1 MRTSQPLRA
10 LESAN
15 AAQRCAHIH
24 LSGRRCG
31 SPAHAGRRL
40 CYFHDRARRP
50 ARPNY
55 DLPLLED
62 ATAVQFALTQVVRAL
77 QDKAL
82 DTKTCALLLYA
93 LQTASAN
100 LKRLAEEHDAQGR
113 EAQAAA
119 AEPDP
124 SLAEILFRE
133 LGLDEAS
140 LADDREPAADGDSP
154 TTDDRGPTASSP
166 DDRKPQAA
174 DPAAGEKGDP
184 GAAREVLRGPEGR
197 SA

>member
-1 MRTSQPLRA
+1 MTASQQLGIDRAHRT
-10 LESAN
+10 
-15 AAQRCAHIH
+15 QRCAHIH
-24 LSGRRCG
+24 LSGRPCG
-31 SPAHAGRRL
+31 SPALSGRRL

-50 ARPNY
+50 QRPNY

-100 LKRLAEEHDAQGR
+100 LKRLAEEHGRDA
-113 EAQAAA
+113 EADN

-124 SLAEILFRE
+124 SLAQILLRD
-133 LGLDEAS
+133 LGLDTAS
-140 LADDREPAADGDSP
+140 ALADDRQP
-154 TTDDRGPTASSP
+154 TTDDPPSP
-166 DDRKPQAA
+166 DDRQPTTDDPPSPAPSQARLQ
-174 DPAAGEKGDP
+174 GG
-184 GAAREVLRGPEGR
+184 
-197 SA
+197 

>member
-1 MRTSQPLRA
+1 MTARQLLGLSRA
-10 LESAN
+10 NHSA
-15 AAQRCAHIH
+15 RCAHIH

-31 SPAHAGRRL
+31 SPALAGRRL
-40 CYFHDRARRP
+40 CYFHSRARRP

-100 LKRLAEEHDAQGR
+100 LKRVAEEEDAIGR
-113 EAQAAA
+113 EVQAA

-124 SLAEILFRE
+124 GLGEMLLHELA
-133 LGLDEAS
+133 LDPAS
-140 LADDREPAADGDSP
+140 LTQDPSPSEPALSVVEGADDS
-154 TTDDRGPTASSP
+154 T
-166 DDRKPQAA
+166 
-174 DPAAGEKGDP
+174 AGEKGDSD
-184 GAAREVLRGPEGR
+184 AAREVLRGQGPSG
-197 SA
+197 

>member
-1 MRTSQPLRA
+1 MTARQLLGLGRA
-10 LESAN
+10 NQSA
-15 AAQRCAHIH
+15 RCAHIH
-24 LSGRRCG
+24 LSGRHCG
-31 SPAHAGRRL
+31 SPALAGRRL

-50 ARPNY
+50 ARPSY

-100 LKRLAEEHDAQGR
+100 LKRVAEEHDAHGR
-113 EAQAAA
+113 EAEADA

-124 SLAEILFRE
+124 SLGEILLRE
-133 LGLDEAS
+133 LGLDQAS
-140 LADDREPAADGDSP
+140 LADDA
-154 TTDDRGPTASSP
+154 
-166 DDRKPQAA
+166 
-174 DPAAGEKGDP
+174 EKGDSD
-184 GAAREVLRGPEGR
+184 AAREILRPQGASG
-197 SA
+197 

>member
-1 MRTSQPLRA
+1 MTTRQQLGINRA
-10 LESAN
+10 NQTA
-15 AAQRCAHIH
+15 RCAHVH
-24 LSGRRCG
+24 LSGRPCG
-31 SPAHAGRRL
+31 SPALAGRRL

-62 ATAVQFALTQVVRAL
+62 ATSVQFALTQVVRAL

-100 LKRLAEEHDAQGR
+100 LKRLAEETGR
-113 EAQAAA
+113 EAAADA

-124 SLAEILFRE
+124 SLAEILLRE
-133 LGLDEAS
+133 LGLDQAS
-140 LADDREPAADGDSP
+140 LANDASP
-154 TTDDRGPTASSP
+154 TTNDQRPTTVP
-166 DDRKPQAA
+166 PTTD
-174 DPAAGEKGDP
+174 
-184 GAAREVLRGPEGR
+184 GPEGSTCR
-197 SA
+197 

>member
-24 LSGRRCG
+24 LSGRPCG
-31 SPAHAGRRL
+31 SPALAGRRL
-40 CYFHDRARRP
+40 CYFHSRARRP

-55 DLPLLED
+55 ELPLLED

-100 LKRLAEEHDAQGR
+100 LKRVAEEHGRDAQ
-113 EAQAAA
+113 ADA

-124 SLAEILFRE
+124 SLAEILLRE
-133 LGLDEAS
+133 LGLHPGS
-140 LADDREPAADGDSP
+140 LADDREPTADG
-154 TTDDRGPTASSP
+154 SSP
-166 DDRKPQAA
+166 DDRQPTA
-174 DPAAGEKGDP
+174 DDRPHG
-184 GAAREVLRGPEGR
+184 
-197 SA
+197 